1 MQSLFDIL
9 DLLIR
14 LAMFIVLAHV
24 IMSWLIQFQV
34 LNVRQPLISQLWRGL
49 DGLLEPIYKRV
60 RSFLPQISGLDLA
73 PLVVIVMIQILS
85 IVLSNNRNLFG

>member
-9 DLLIR
+9 DLLIQ

-60 RSFLPQISGLDLA
+60 RSFLPQISGIDLA
-73 PLVVIVMIQILS
+73 PLVVIIMIQILS

>member
-14 LAMFIVLAHV
+14 LAIFIVLAHV

-60 RSFLPQISGLDLA
+60 RSFLPQISGIDLA
-73 PLVVIVMIQILS
+73 PLVVIIMIQILS

>member
-73 PLVVIVMIQILS
+73 PLVVIIIIQILS